1 MKQSRLFAPTMK
13 EAPSDAVIVSHQ
25 LLVRAGFIK
34 QIAAGVYTYLPL
46 GKRVLDHIEAIVREE
61 HEAIE
66 CSELLMP
73 ALQPKELWDS
83 SDRWNLYGPELM
95 RLKDRHDRDFAL
107 GPTHEEVI
115 TTVVKDHLNSYKKLP
130 LSVYQ
135 IQTKFR
141 DEARPRFGLM
151 RGREFIMKDA
161 YSFHVDEAC
170 LDIEYDRFVQA
181 YHNIFSRCG
190 LDFRMVE
197 ADNGQMGGSVSAE
210 FMALAEIGEDTIV
223 YSTEGDFASNIEV
236 HDLEIGAP
244 APVGNG
250 TILHAKGIE
259 LGHVFK
265 LGTKFSKDMGA
276 SVLDADGKQQWMMMG
291 CYGIGISRIM
301 MAAAEQKND
310 DGGIVWPKGIA
321 PFDVHV
327 VIVDVK
333 KEEQVS
339 GAEGIYGSLKA
350 AGFDVLLDDRPERAG
365 VKFKDSDLIGI
376 PIRVVVGKGIADGN
390 VEVVNRQ
397 TGEKLEIEAV
407 KLTEV
412 LQDIYAELG

>member
-1 MKQSRLFAPTMK
+1 MKQSRLFSPTLK
-13 EAPSDAVIVSHQ
+13 EAPSDAVIISHQ

-34 QIAAGVYTYLPL
+34 QVAAGIYTYLPL
-46 GKRVLDHIEAIVREE
+46 GKRVLDKIETIVRAE
-61 HEAIE
+61 HAAID

-73 ALQPKELWDS
+73 ALQPKELWDTS
-83 SDRWNLYGPELM
+83 GRWDVYGAELM
-95 RLKDRHDRDFAL
+95 RLKDRHNRDFAL

-115 TTVVKDHLNSYKKLP
+115 TTIVKDYLNSYKKLP
-130 LSVYQ
+130 LSIYQ

-161 YSFHVDEAC
+161 YSFHADAAS
-170 LDIEYDRFVQA
+170 LDAEYGRFVRA

-197 ADNGQMGGSVSAE
+197 ADNGQMGGSGSAE
-210 FMALAEIGEDTIV
+210 FMALAEVGEDTIV
-223 YSTEGDFASNIEV
+223 YSTEGDFAANIEV
-236 HDLEIGAP
+236 HDLEIGSP
-244 APVGNG
+244 TPNGVGVVR
-250 TILHAKGIE
+250 HAKGIE

-265 LGTKFSKDMGA
+265 LGTKYSVAMGA
-276 SVLDADGKQQWMMMG
+276 SFLDADQKQQWMMMG

-301 MAAAEQKND
+301 MAVVEQKND
-310 DGGIVWPKGIA
+310 DSGIVWPKNLA

-333 KEEQVS
+333 KQEQVS
-339 GAEGIYGSLKA
+339 GANEVYANLKDR
-350 AGFDVLLDDRPERAG
+350 GFDVLLDDRFERAG

-376 PIRVVVGKGIADGN
+376 PVRVVVGKGITDGV

-397 TGEKLEIEAV
+397 SGEKFEIELL
-407 KLTEV
+407 KLVDV
-412 LQDIYAELG
+412 LQGIYDDLV

>member
-1 MKQSRLFAPTMK
+1 MKQSRLFSPTLK
-13 EAPSDAVIVSHQ
+13 EAPSDAVIISHQ
-25 LLVRAGFIK
+25 LLMRAGFIK
-34 QIAAGVYTYLPL
+34 QVAAGIYTYLPL
-46 GKRVLDHIEAIVREE
+46 GKRVLDKIEAIVRLE
-61 HEAIE
+61 HEAID

-73 ALQPKELWDS
+73 ALQPKELWDAS
-83 SDRWNLYGPELM
+83 GRWDVYGAELM
-95 RLKDRHDRDFAL
+95 RLRDRHNRDFAL

-115 TTVVKDHLNSYKKLP
+115 TTVVKDYLNSYKKLP

-161 YSFHVDEAC
+161 YSFHVGVAS
-170 LDIEYDRFVQA
+170 LDAEYDRFVAA

-197 ADNGQMGGSVSAE
+197 ADNGQMGGTGSAE
-210 FMALAEIGEDTIV
+210 FMALAEVGEDTIV
-223 YSTEGDFASNIEV
+223 YSTDGDFAANVEV

-244 APVGNG
+244 SPDGVG
-250 TILHAKGIE
+250 TIERAKGIE

-265 LGTKFSKDMGA
+265 LGTKYSVAMGA
-276 SVLDADGKQQWMMMG
+276 SFLDAEQKQQPMMMG

-301 MAAAEQKND
+301 MAIVEQKND
-310 DGGIVWPKGIA
+310 DNGIVWPKSLA

-333 KEEQVS
+333 KEDQVNVAGEIYS
-339 GAEGIYGSLKA
+339 GLRSS
-350 AGFDVLLDDRPERAG
+350 GFDVLLDDRTERAG

-376 PIRVVVGKGIADGN
+376 PVRVVVGKGITDGI

-397 TGEKLEIEAV
+397 SGVKSEVELV
-407 KLTEV
+407 KLVEI
-412 LQDIYAELG
+412 LQGIYAQLA